1 MRFTLSLN
9 DYIEQYLKNMKHD
22 ETHCPVCYE
31 QVMCDSKSKDME
43 HMLDCYRAHL
53 LETYMH
59 KYKQDH
65 GDIPDLT
72 PELILR
78 LVDQVQ
84 LEMELFCLKAGVPE

>member
-9 DYIEQYLKNMKHD
+9 DYIEQYLKNMKD
-22 ETHCPVCYE
+22 GDIHCPVCYE

-43 HMLDCYRAHL
+43 HMLDCYRGHL
-53 LETYMH
+53 LETYMAR
-59 KYKQDH
+59 YKQDY
-65 GDIPDLT
+65 GDMPELT